1 MAGMQTPLI
10 NSLYPAV
17 PSRNIN
23 EFNIASNTGV
33 VLHIGNLHKD
43 VNDQKLLEVF
53 GRYGNVLGI
62 RVVRDMSSNQSRG
75 FGFVTM
81 SNQAEAEN
89 ARAHLNHEKILGK
102 EIIVSL
108 CKKPGSAEVDPRA
121 NLIIKNLDKHVTGRD
136 LEEKCGDY
144 GRVVIC
150 RVKDDDE
157 GNSLG
162 YGYVQFEKEAEA
174 EECIKRIGEKL
185 FFERQIIA
193 EKFAPLN
200 KRTNLSQKSNLYL
213 KQFPD
218 SLSKEEIEKFIDA
231 NLGVFGTI
239 TSRGVFADPKINK
252 YYSFVSYEAP
262 DSAAKAIEAMN
273 GFAFPG
279 TDDKLFVG
287 YAQTKIQRKQMFEK
301 QSLSSQNETNLFI
314 RSLKSSVREDEIRKA
329 FDKYGQIT
337 SVAVRQKEFDGPV
350 GSEKKILNSAF
361 VNFRDA
367 SSASRVMKEF
377 KADGDIQGL
386 LDASVTRNYEYIFY
400 AQPKNIRAQFLKTQV
415 KPKPQ
420 TDDPT
425 SMLANPQFMALFM
438 KYMQEQLAGQSQAR
452 KARNEGSYNY
462 SAPKKT
468 YSQPRNNQQQMQQN
482 MNMNLMQ
489 QQQMMN
495 QMVKPNQM
503 QVALA

>member
-1 MAGMQTPLI
+1 MQTPLI

-17 PSRNIN
+17 PNRNIN

-62 RVVRDMSSNQSRG
+62 RVVRDMTSNQSRG

-81 SNQAEAEN
+81 STQSEAEN
-89 ARAHLNHEKILGK
+89 ARGHLNHEKILGK

-108 CKKPGSAEVDPRA
+108 CKKPGSAEVDPKA

-144 GRVVIC
+144 GKVVTC
-150 RVKDDDE
+150 RVKDDED

-174 EECIKRIGEKL
+174 EDCIKRIGEKL
-185 FFERQIIA
+185 FFERQIVA

-218 SLSKEEIEKFIDA
+218 GLSKEEIEKFIDT

-252 YYSFVSYEAP
+252 YYSFVSFEST
-262 DSAAKAIEAMN
+262 DSATKA
-273 GFAFPG
+273 
-279 TDDKLFVG
+279 KLFVG
-287 YAQTKIQRKQMFEK
+287 YAQTKVQRKQMFEK
-301 QSLSSQNETNLFI
+301 QSQNAPNDTNLFI
-314 RSLKSSVREDEIRKA
+314 RSLKSNIRDEDVRRA
-329 FDKYGQIT
+329 FEKYGLIT
-337 SVAVRQKEFDGPV
+337 SIAVRQKEFEGPV

-361 VNFRDA
+361 VNFRET

-377 KADGDIQGL
+377 KTDSDIQNL
-386 LDASVTRNYEYIFY
+386 LDPSISRNSEFVFY
-400 AQPKNIRAQFLKTQV
+400 AQPKNVRAQFLKTQQ

-420 TDDPT
+420 SDDPM
-425 SMLANPQFMALFM
+425 SMMSNPQFMALFL
-438 KYMQEQLAGQSQAR
+438 KYMQENMSNQAQAR
-452 KARNEGSYNY
+452 KPRNEGSYNY
-462 SAPKKT
+462 NNQKKN
-468 YSQPRNNQQQMQQN
+468 YNQQRNNQQQMQQQN
-482 MNMNLMQ
+482 MNMMQ
-489 QQQMMN
+489 QQNMMN

-503 QVALA
+503 QVAPV